1 MRNFG
6 TEHESQRLN
15 YMHLTRSPVGYLL
28 NFSSKSGLQ
37 WKRFLLSEYL

>member
-1 MRNFG
+1 MRNLEP
-6 TEHESQRLN
+6 EHESQRLN

-28 NFSSKSGLQ
+28 NFSSKPRLQ